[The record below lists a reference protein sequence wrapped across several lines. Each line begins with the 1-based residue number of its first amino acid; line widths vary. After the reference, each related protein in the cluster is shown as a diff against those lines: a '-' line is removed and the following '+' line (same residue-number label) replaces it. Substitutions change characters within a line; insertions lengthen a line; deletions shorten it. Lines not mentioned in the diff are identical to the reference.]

1 MVILETVRAKLATPN
16 LDSERFDELVD
27 ETDIM
32 EVIFTIFRRDD
43 GIELASVAKSKALN
57 LCVNLLMGSSSTV
70 QEVMEPKY
78 GVLAQVERVLVRGD
92 SYDQLENSLWFLGNA
107 LGEKCSRLTGQ
118 ILSETQIMTNLQMLC
133 DGDSLNL
140 DA

>member
-1 MVILETVRAKLATPN
+1 MRAKLATPN

-43 GIELASVAKSKALN
+43 GVELASMAKSKALN

-70 QEVMEPKY
+70 REVMEPKY

-107 LGEKCSRLTGQ
+107 LGEKRSRLTGQ
-118 ILSETQIMTNLQMLC
+118 ILTETQIMTNLQMLC